1 MWGQVPGKCYFR
13 RKEFRMSSKTK
24 APTRKARSDV
34 DAGPTEVEVLFNG
47 VETPKRLQNAEDVKR
62 NIVRHTFDVPAGM
75 LEADILLDLDGPN
88 PRTPNTRKTAA
99 RRLRESLEGA
109 DPETVGAFHLAHGGI
124 RGLVKSFERIN
135 ENTYKATF
143 EVETGTRAQDD
154 GIANGL
160 HTVAVIQKALDEGQ
174 IPRGQY
180 VTITLV
186 ENVDASLVPYIGEG
200 LNTNI
205 QVAEESIIDLGGSFE
220 PFKVAIAPKEYSS
233 EIGWH
238 ENERGQYD
246 ARDVFSILNALNV
259 IRYPNENRERHPIES
274 YEKQGR
280 TIAAFGNE
288 LNDSKGQPTTSF
300 NRMIPI
306 LNDALYLYDW
316 IGKDA
321 WDRYKEE
328 VPDGSPGSL
337 AIMEKRVDRENNAIP
352 DVWTFPFISE
362 GRAEVV
368 RSTYRLAKGVRFAM
382 LSAFRAFV
390 DIDDESGDMQ
400 WAGGFEA
407 VLAAWE
413 AIGGEMMLTAKDV
426 SKAVGYNPSAVGKN
440 RPFWRQLHQLA
451 ATHRMEQEFEK
462 MRSELEEYKAQG

>member
-1 MWGQVPGKCYFR
+1 MAQAK
-13 RKEFRMSSKTK
+13 SD
-24 APTRKARSDV
+24 TRKASSKPNT
-34 DAGPTEVEVLFNG
+34 GPVEVEVVFKG

-62 NIVRHTFDVPAGM
+62 GIVRHTFDVPASM
-75 LEADILLDLDGPN
+75 LAPEVLLDLDGPN

-109 DPETVGAFHLAHGGI
+109 DPATVGSFHLAHGGI
-124 RGLVKSFERIN
+124 RGLVKSFDRIDD
-135 ENTYKATF
+135 NTYKATF

-160 HTVAVIQKALDEGQ
+160 HTIAVIQKALQEGQ

-180 VTITLV
+180 VTITLI

-200 LNTNI
+200 QNTNI
-205 QVAEESIIDLGGSFE
+205 QVAEESIIDLGGAFE
-220 PFKVAIAPKEYSS
+220 PFKEAMASKDYSKEV
-233 EIGWH
+233 GWH
-238 ENERGQYD
+238 ENEGGQYD

-259 IRYPNENRERHPIES
+259 IRFPNDDKDRHPIES

-280 TIAAFGNE
+280 TIQAFGNE
-288 LNDSKGQPTTSF
+288 LDDKSKPPSF

-306 LNDALYLYDW
+306 MNDALYLYDW

-321 WDRYKEE
+321 WDRYKHA

-362 GRAEVV
+362 GKPEVV
-368 RSTYRLAKGVRFAM
+368 KSTYRLAKGVRFAM
-382 LSAFRAFV
+382 LAAFRAFV
-390 DIDDESGDMQ
+390 RVNEETGLME
-400 WAGGFEA
+400 WVGGFEQ
-407 VLAAWE
+407 VLAAWQ
-413 AIGGEMMLTAKDV
+413 AIGGEMMVTAKDV
-426 SKAVGYNPSAVGKN
+426 SKAAGYNPTAVGKN
-440 RPFWRQLHQLA
+440 RPFWRQLHQIA
-451 ATHRMEQEFEK
+451 ATYLMQQEYERM
-462 MRSELEEYKAQG
+462 RLELDQLKLSTQS

>member
-1 MWGQVPGKCYFR
+1 M
-13 RKEFRMSSKTK
+13 SKTK
-24 APTRKARSDV
+24 AVAPSAQNGADL
-34 DAGPTEVEVLFNG
+34 GPIQVEVLFKG

-62 NIVRHTFDVPAGM
+62 GIVRHTFDVPAGM
-75 LEADILLDLDGPN
+75 LDPDVLLGLDGPN

-99 RRLRESLEGA
+99 RRLRESLEGGDQA
-109 DPETVGAFHLAHGGI
+109 TVGSFHLAHGGI

-143 EVETGTRAQDD
+143 ETETGLRAQDD

-160 HTVAVIQKALDEGQ
+160 HTIAVVQKALNEGH

-180 VTITLV
+180 LTITLI

-205 QVAEESIIDLGGSFE
+205 QVAEESIIDLGGAFD
-220 PFKVAIAPKEYSS
+220 PFKAAIAPKGYAS

-259 IRYPNENRERHPIES
+259 ERYPNDNRERHPIES

-280 TIAAFGNE
+280 TIAAFNNE
-288 LNDSKGQPTTSF
+288 LNDKDKRTSF

-321 WDRYKEE
+321 WERYKAA
-328 VPDGSPGSL
+328 VPEGIPGSL

-362 GRAEVV
+362 GKPEVV
-368 RSTYRLAKGVRFAM
+368 KSTYRLAKGVRFAM
-382 LSAFRAFV
+382 LSAFRSFV
-390 DIDDESGDMQ
+390 ELNEETGDME
-400 WAGGFEA
+400 WAGGFES
-407 VLAAWE
+407 VLGAWQ
-413 AIGGEMMLTAKDV
+413 AIGGDMMVTAKDV
-426 SKAVGYNPSAVGKN
+426 SKAAGYSPAAVGKN
-440 RPFWRQLHQLA
+440 RPFWRQLHQLT
-451 ATHRMEQEFEK
+451 ATYRMQQEFEK
-462 MRSELEEYKAQG
+462 MRSELEAMKRES

>member
-1 MWGQVPGKCYFR
+1 
-13 RKEFRMSSKTK
+13 MSNTNAVAPSAAKT
-24 APTRKARSDV
+24 
-34 DAGPTEVEVLFNG
+34 DAGSIQVEVLFKG
-47 VETPKRLQNAEDVKR
+47 VETPKRLQNAEDIER
-62 NIVRHTFDVPAGM
+62 GIVRHTFDVPAKM
-75 LEADILLDLDGPN
+75 LDADVLLGLDGPN

-99 RRLRESLEGA
+99 RRLRESLEGGDA
-109 DPETVGAFHLAHGGI
+109 ATIGSFHLAHGGI
-124 RGLVKSFERIN
+124 RGLVKSFEKIN

-143 EVETGTRAQDD
+143 ETETGLRAQDD

-160 HTVAVIQKALDEGQ
+160 HTIAVVQKALNEGR
-174 IPRGQY
+174 IPKGQY
-180 VTITLV
+180 LTITLI

-205 QVAEESIIDLGGSFE
+205 QVAEESIIDLGGAFD
-220 PFKVAIAPKEYSS
+220 PFKAAIAPKDYSS

-259 IRYPNENRERHPIES
+259 LRYPNENRERHPIES

-280 TIAAFGNE
+280 TIAAFGSE
-288 LNDSKGQPTTSF
+288 LNDRENDKEPTSF
-300 NRMIPI
+300 DRMIPI

-321 WDRYKEE
+321 WDRYKAA
-328 VPDGSPGSL
+328 VPDGIPGSL
-337 AIMEKRVDRENNAIP
+337 AIMEKRVGRENTAIE

-362 GRAEVV
+362 GKPDVV

-382 LSAFRAFV
+382 LSAFRSFV
-390 DIDDESGDMQ
+390 EINDETGDME

-407 VLAAWE
+407 VLGAWE
-413 AIGGEMMLTAKDV
+413 AIGGDMMVTAKDV
-426 SKAVGYNPSAVGKN
+426 SKTAGYSPAAVGKN

-451 ATHRMEQEFEK
+451 ATYRMQQEFEK
-462 MRSELEEYKAQG
+462 MRAELEDLKKGV